1 MKISIYL
8 AGKIDHMDWRH
19 ELVPDLRDHPFNGG
33 PLHTKHFIYTGP
45 FFISCDHGCFHGP
58 NKHGARREPDGG
70 CSDEALTQ
78 PEIIHRSFSAILR
91 SDLVFAYITEND
103 CYGTISEITWGV
115 CLRKPVVIAFAPG
128 VNARDFWFIEG
139 QVLRAHENV
148 TLQEL
153 PDLLI
158 TEIAKIKTTLMLGGA
173 RSFGNYFL
181 RSATYE

>member
-1 MKISIYL
+1 MKLSIYL
-8 AGKIDHMDWRH
+8 AGKIDQTDWRH
-19 ELVPDLRDHPFNGG
+19 SLVPDLRNHPINGG
-33 PLHTKHFIYTGP
+33 PLHTKNFIYKGP

-58 NKHGARREPDGG
+58 NKHGARDG
-70 CSDEALTQ
+70 CSEGALTQ
-78 PEIIHRSFSAILR
+78 PEIINRSLSAILR

-139 QVLRAHENV
+139 QVLRAHQNV

-158 TEIAKIKTTLMLGGA
+158 NEITKIKTTLMLGGA
-173 RSFGNYFL
+173 GSFGNYFL
-181 RSATYE
+181 R